1 MIFRSCLITAS
12 QPITT
17 LHPLS
22 ARTSISPSALQIRP
36 YSALKSLS
44 AILYLLKCIFI
55 SRSISVCWLLAS
67 DLKIPMQ
74 TPSVD
79 ETGPITEGDFSLA
92 DGLIMNNVACLG
104 RAVHP
109 TGGPARPPPAG
120 EPTDRL
126 TGALA
131 ECGRWWCRTA
141 RPRAQAPVHRP
152 LSGGPPSAPAR
163 PLTVRC
169 SRPVTGPWPALWGLF
184 RAVRGTWQ

>member
-44 AILYLLKCIFI
+44 AILYLLKYIFI

-79 ETGPITEGDFSLA
+79 ETGPITEEDFSLA
-92 DGLIMNNVACLG
+92 DGLIMNNFMGPSQTRLPRHTSLTCCYYISACSASSFDHSWRVTSRFSSDAPGKHRLVYVA
-104 RAVHP
+104 
-109 TGGPARPPPAG
+109 
-120 EPTDRL
+120 
-126 TGALA
+126 
-131 ECGRWWCRTA
+131 
-141 RPRAQAPVHRP
+141 
-152 LSGGPPSAPAR
+152 
-163 PLTVRC
+163 
-169 SRPVTGPWPALWGLF
+169 
-184 RAVRGTWQ
+184 